1 MTYLRPPG
9 PRHLQHISEI
19 KFYHD
24 VWSSDHPLRFPP
36 AAVPWMPPGSS
47 NQSSITLSCLMTL
60 QPCSSPPTRFCNR
73 LRRLSLRV
81 DYKCPLGTLL
91 EKLLRPDSSILPCR
105 RRVGGLPR
113 HDVDVEDMAQERV
126 GQMLSSSDVEDNI
139 LIITPIVYHIQW

>member
-1 MTYLRPPG
+1 
-9 PRHLQHISEI
+9 
-19 KFYHD
+19 
-24 VWSSDHPLRFPP
+24 
-36 AAVPWMPPGSS
+36 
-47 NQSSITLSCLMTL
+47 MTL